1 MGRNLSLS
9 NNKDSMK
16 RLRYQKP
23 NMEVIEISPYLL
35 LASSVGIDGSSQ
47 GDFSE
52 DLVRERHRGTWG
64 NLWENDKD

>member
-1 MGRNLSLS
+1 
-9 NNKDSMK
+9 MK

-23 NMEVIEISPYLL
+23 NMEVIEFSPCLL
-35 LASSVGIDGSSQ
+35 PASSVGIDGSSQ

-52 DLVRERHRGTWG
+52 DLVREHHRGTWG